1 MGVLL
6 FAGAE
11 EDGWVAD
18 GDGTT
23 GSWSTC
29 GELVTLGFASS
40 ALRPSSSAV
49 IMPVTV
55 PTATTTEAA
64 TTMAP
69 RRAARLRSA
78 LRAARRWARRPDT
91 VLVPLRGG
99 GRVPPFWEA
108 SGPPTLPSAYD
119 WDPSPMGQLEQ
130 FTTSVDA
137 VVSRMR
143 TLDATL
149 PERDGIAVFNRV
161 YLAVTEAVDRR
172 IDGSGFPDARA
183 AITLDARFAERYL
196 AAVDAVADERRPPAC
211 WRPLFQFR
219 RHPGVRPLQFALAG
233 INAHIGHDLALA
245 VVDSCRTL
253 NCEPADLEDEFDRVG
268 DLLVSLEERIREDL
282 MPGPDLLQIADP
294 LTHLLGAFSLER
306 ARDATWSAAR
316 ALWALRRLPDVAEEF
331 TERLDAAVGFAGRM
345 LLTPLPD

>member
-1 MGVLL
+1 
-6 FAGAE
+6 
-11 EDGWVAD
+11 
-18 GDGTT
+18 
-23 GSWSTC
+23 
-29 GELVTLGFASS
+29 
-40 ALRPSSSAV
+40 
-49 IMPVTV
+49 
-55 PTATTTEAA
+55 
-64 TTMAP
+64 
-69 RRAARLRSA
+69 
-78 LRAARRWARRPDT
+78 
-91 VLVPLRGG
+91 
-99 GRVPPFWEA
+99 
-108 SGPPTLPSAYD
+108 
-119 WDPSPMGQLEQ
+119 MGQLEQ
-130 FTTSVDA
+130 FITSVDA

-143 TLDATL
+143 ALDASL
-149 PERDGIAVFNRV
+149 PERDGVAVFNRV

-172 IDGSGFPDARA
+172 IDGCGFPDSRA
-183 AITLDARFAERYL
+183 AITLDVRFAERYL
-196 AAVDAVADERRPPAC
+196 AAVDAVAGERRPPAC

-253 NCEPADLEDEFDRVG
+253 DCEPADLEDEFERVG

-294 LTHLLGAFSLER
+294 LTHLLGAWSLER

-345 LLTPLPD
+345 LLTPLL